1 MLKTGGWF
9 SPGNQSQE
17 ATPAETIETLLNDG
31 GGRRLSLQEN
41 GPVRLGSSLG
51 KSNSFDQHDRE
62 RGAFTPR
69 SPRGSQDVRRNPVS
83 PRGSLPPNYSGH
95 NGYGTPRG
103 VGTSPRPAP
112 RATPLATRPSLS
124 DDDVESPPGSDY
136 GEYPQDSR
144 AGSTKGSNKKVSF
157 RDGHDE
163 YRPSGG
169 RGNRGEN
176 FGRDGQQTAG
186 VRNWAEKLVVFSCHG
201 GVCFWCGA
209 VWFGVCMVRFLV
221 RCRAVVW
228 CNVMWYLTL
237 CGMVCC
243 CVV

>member
-1 MLKTGGWF
+1 MLLCFSQSSWVCVICKKKQELLLKTGGWF

-31 GGRRLSLQEN
+31 GRRHSLQEN

-69 SPRGSQDVRRNPVS
+69 SPRGSQDARRSPVS
-83 PRGSLPPNYSGH
+83 PRSSLPPNYSGH
-95 NGYGTPRG
+95 NGYGTSRG
-103 VGTSPRPAP
+103 LGTSPRPSP
-112 RATPLATRPSLS
+112 RTTPLAARPSLS

-136 GEYPQDSR
+136 EEYAQDSR
-144 AGSTKGSNKKVSF
+144 AGPTKGSNKKVSF

-169 RGNRGEN
+169 RGNRGEIS
-176 FGRDGQQTAG
+176 GRDEQQMTG
-186 VRNWAEKLVVFSCHG
+186 VRNAEKIFNDCNFSAC
-201 GVCFWCGA
+201 
-209 VWFGVCMVRFLV
+209 
-221 RCRAVVW
+221 
-228 CNVMWYLTL
+228 
-237 CGMVCC
+237 
-243 CVV
+243 

>member
-1 MLKTGGWF
+1 MCVICKKKQELLLKTGGWF
-9 SPGNQSQE
+9 SPGNESQE

-69 SPRGSQDVRRNPVS
+69 SPRGSHDVRRNPVS
-83 PRGSLPPNYSGH
+83 PRGSLAPNYSGH

-103 VGTSPRPAP
+103 AGTSPRPVP
-112 RATPLATRPSLS
+112 RTTPLATRPSLS

-136 GEYPQDSR
+136 GEYPQGSR

-176 FGRDGQQTAG
+176 LGRDGQQTAG
-186 VRNWAEKLVVFSCHG
+186 VRNWAEKLVGFSCHG
-201 GVCFWCGA
+201 GVWFVVWCCV
-209 VWFGVCMVRFLV
+209 VWCLYGVCMMRVLV
-221 RCRAVVW
+221 
-228 CNVMWYLTL
+228 
-237 CGMVCC
+237 
-243 CVV
+243 